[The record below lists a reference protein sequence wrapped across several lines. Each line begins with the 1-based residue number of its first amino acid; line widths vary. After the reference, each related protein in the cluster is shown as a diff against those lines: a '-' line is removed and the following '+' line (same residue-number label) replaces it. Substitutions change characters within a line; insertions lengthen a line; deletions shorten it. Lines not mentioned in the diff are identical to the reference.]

1 MIASSI
7 WGGARHAAALRSS
20 LALACAPVASMGGN
34 TTLRR
39 CFATADSPV
48 PDELVVETRK
58 NGVRVFSLARP
69 KANALGRVLLNQLRA
84 AIEDAAHDTEAR
96 CVILRSTCPGIFCAG
111 ADLKERAT
119 MNSVEVERFVSNLR
133 STFTMLS
140 ELPVPT
146 IAVIDGAAL
155 GGGLELALCCDI
167 RLAGSG
173 EGSKTVVG
181 LPETGLAIIPGA
193 GGTQRLPRVVGL
205 SIAKRLIF
213 TGERLD
219 ADAAAAIG
227 LVEAVP
233 GALPDPATSLDTPA
247 FEAAL
252 SLAETIAR

>member
-1 MIASSI
+1 VSRAESEGRRHFASAA
-7 WGGARHAAALRSS
+7 GGA
-20 LALACAPVASMGGN
+20 
-34 TTLRR
+34 
-39 CFATADSPV
+39 ATAPPD
-48 PDELVVETRK
+48 DELVVERRE

-69 KANALGRVLLNQLRA
+69 KANALGRVLLGQLRT
-84 AIEDAAHDTEAR
+84 AIEDAAHDKDAR
-96 CVILRSTCPGIFCAG
+96 CVILRSICPGIFCAG

-119 MNSVEVERFVSNLR
+119 MDLAEVERFVSSLR

-140 ELPVPT
+140 ELPMPT

-173 EGSKTVVG
+173 EGSKVAVG

-205 SIAKRLIF
+205 PIAKRLIF

-219 ADAAAAIG
+219 AEAAAAIG

-233 GALPDPATSLDTPA
+233 GALPDPASSLDTPA

-252 SLAETIAR
+252 AMAETIAR